1 MRHNLPTFVYVTAQ
15 RVKFA
20 FRLTNFMVNKIM
32 TTRSTIVG
40 ITRQSP
46 SNPDDD
52 SMGEGRSLSFAGD
65 TPLTESSDAHI
76 LPQIETSADE
86 APYNEAWHDDVSSTH
101 MQSWKT
107 FVWPGILA
115 VTLLA
120 WTGFFGWAHRTE
132 SIEDLT
138 SDRFINL
145 LGSWSLPV
153 SLIGV
158 AWLLAMRSS
167 RAEASRFAD
176 VAASLRTESEA
187 LELRMR
193 TVNEEITLARGFLA
207 ENARELESI
216 GRVSAHKLQEAAE
229 QLGAALADSDAKAKT
244 LEQVSSAATTNLE
257 QLRKHLPVVTS
268 AAKDVTNQ
276 IGNAGNSA
284 QLQVKTLIAALQRV
298 AEAGQTARGNIDGL
312 EERAGEAS
320 VQLSHLIS
328 QNTAALETSI
338 QTASD
343 RTQQLSGIL
352 DAASS
357 SLTDQ
362 LRVNLST
369 AQAGTK
375 EISIVLEDAAQ
386 NVERQL
392 FSSAADADV
401 RMQELSVLLGQASQN
416 MAHTLSVSAA
426 ETAAKTQ
433 EMSAMLN
440 TAAKSAADQLDTAAQ
455 DAQSRSQN
463 IADVLNIAVQNIAGQ
478 LENTGVHIDDVASRS
493 VAQLTQQ
500 VEMLRESLADMKTY
514 AQSEDAR
521 IDAMIARTA
530 KHINEKSA
538 QLSALDDMSAERT
551 VKLAFSVEALVA
563 STQNLNDNLGAN
575 HHSTDAL
582 IERSERLLLALDT
595 AGREIDE
602 TLPAALSRAD
612 ERLIASMLHLDSA
625 TQKAGRLNEHSDNM
639 LAKLTTIEGLITTQ
653 REDIGTL
660 MSSSDVDFA
669 ERQEQVDALATSLI
683 ETKAIM
689 ADITDQA
696 NNDLVQT
703 LDRVRSSSHD
713 AAEASRALLESG
725 LSDVTE
731 RLSRQSRDALA
742 IAIDGQVL
750 ALNDVVQQSFEKNI
764 ALSEAAT
771 RKIAAQLAEIDGM
784 TLNLETRL
792 DTARE
797 GFSGI
802 DDDSFA
808 RQMVTLTESLNS
820 TAIDVAKI
828 LSNEVTDTSWAAY
841 LKGDRGVFTR
851 RAVRLLDTS
860 EAKTIAAH
868 YAEEPEFR
876 DHVNRYIHDF
886 EAMMRVLLSTRDGN
900 AIGVTLLSSD
910 VGKLYVALA
919 QAIERLRN

>member
-1 MRHNLPTFVYVTAQ
+1 
-15 RVKFA
+15 
-20 FRLTNFMVNKIM
+20 M

-46 SNPDDD
+46 SNSDYEGN
-52 SMGEGRSLSFAGD
+52 GEGRSLSFAD
-65 TPLTESSDAHI
+65 DSSATESSDAHV
-76 LPQIETSADE
+76 LPQSETSADDVPNSE
-86 APYNEAWHDDVSSTH
+86 EWYDDVSSSHTR
-101 MQSWKT
+101 SWKA
-107 FVWPGILA
+107 FIWPVILV
-115 VTLLA
+115 VTLLI
-120 WTGFFGWAHRTE
+120 WTGFFGWAHRSE
-132 SIEDLT
+132 NIETFT
-138 SDRFINL
+138 SDRFISL
-145 LGSWSLPV
+145 LGNWSLPV
-153 SLIGV
+153 SLIGI

-167 RAEASRFAD
+167 RAEAGRFAD

-357 SLTDQ
+357 NLTDQ
-362 LRVNLST
+362 LQTNLST

-375 EISIVLEDAAQ
+375 EITIVLEAAAI

-401 RMQELSVLLGQASQN
+401 RMQQLSALLDKASHN
-416 MAHTLSVSAA
+416 LAHTLSESTADA
-426 ETAAKTQ
+426 AAKTQ
-433 EMSAMLN
+433 EMSNALKM
-440 TAAKSAADQLDTAAQ
+440 AARSAADQLDTAAQ
-455 DAQSRSQN
+455 DAQSRTQN
-463 IADVLNIAVQNIAGQ
+463 ISDVLDTATKNMANQ
-478 LENTGVHIDDVASRS
+478 LQDTGAHIDEVASRS

-500 VEMLRESLADMKTY
+500 VEMLRESLADMKAY

-530 KHINEKSA
+530 AHIDEKTA
-538 QLSALDDMSAERT
+538 QLSTLDDMSTERT

-563 STQNLNDNLGAN
+563 STKNLSDNLGAN

-602 TLPAALSRAD
+602 SLPAALSRAD

-625 TQKAGRLNEHSDNM
+625 TQKAHKLGEHSDNM
-639 LAKLTTIEGLITTQ
+639 LAKLTTIDGLITTQ
-653 REDIGTL
+653 RNDIATL
-660 MSSSDVDFA
+660 MSSSDVHFA
-669 ERQEQVDALATSLI
+669 ERQEQIDALATSLI

-689 ADITDQA
+689 ADIADQA
-696 NNDLVQT
+696 NNDLVKT

-713 AAEASRALLESG
+713 AAEASRALLEGG

-742 IAIDGQVL
+742 SAIDSQVL

-764 ALSEAAT
+764 ALSETAT
-771 RKIAAQLAEIDGM
+771 QKIAAQLAEIDGM

-868 YAEEPEFR
+868 YGEEPEFR